1 MALIQAS
8 ILIFCRMMAFVIL
21 CPIFSQQNFPS
32 LAKVVLG
39 VAFTFL
45 CLPAV
50 EPLPET
56 TTFMFAILALKEI
69 LLGMAM
75 GYLSQLVFT
84 GVQIAGQM
92 IDFQVGFSMAQAYD
106 PTIQMN
112 VSQYGKTYY
121 WLAVGTF
128 FTLNLHHRL
137 ISALLLSFTIVPLGT
152 VQISGTTIEG
162 VVKLFGQMMEMALN
176 LAAPMLIALLMV
188 DLVLGVISRSI
199 PQINI
204 LMMSLSLKTA
214 ISFMIFLLL
223 LPNAI
228 TFLSKQL
235 PDTIKYLQ
243 EFMTSLKS

>member
-1 MALIQAS
+1 M
-8 ILIFCRMMAFVIL
+8 
-21 CPIFSQQNFPS
+21 
-32 LAKVVLG
+32 
-39 VAFTFL
+39 
-45 CLPAV
+45 
-50 EPLPET
+50 
-56 TTFMFAILALKEI
+56 
-69 LLGMAM
+69 
-75 GYLSQLVFT
+75 
-84 GVQIAGQM
+84 
-92 IDFQVGFSMAQAYD
+92 
-106 PTIQMN
+106 
-112 VSQYGKTYY
+112 
-121 WLAVGTF
+121 
-128 FTLNLHHRL
+128 NLHHRL